1 MLKWENK
8 VWSKELLL
16 QENGRIV
23 VLYSSHKL
31 SSKNQI
37 AISKLKGTT
46 FNDLLEDPMHVEKRY
61 IHM

>member
-16 QENGRIV
+16 QENCRIV

-31 SSKNQI
+31 SLKNQT
-37 AISKLKGTT
+37 AISKLEGTT
-46 FNDLLEDPMHVEKRY
+46 F
-61 IHM
+61 